1 MRFRRRIKIMKG
13 LNLNLSK
20 SGLSVSAG
28 VRGASVTMGKKG
40 SYLNTGIPGTGI
52 YNRTKLGSSSSSQKY
67 TNKNLQIP
75 EEKVQVSIGLDEKG
89 NPTLTITD
97 STGRPIT
104 DETILRRVKRS
115 EKYKQSVDG
124 LIEAKKLEIDEET
137 NKFINIS
144 KYTPE
149 IIIESVVRDE
159 FETLKPQTYVSQEY
173 TIQIPTKEIITQ
185 ELAVEAKEKIKN
197 ILFWKNKK
205 LRETYIFENLESRF
219 QLKVDEWTKSKQL
232 FIETENAN
240 KVAKDKEFYEDYA
253 VTKKEFQEVLQGD
266 TNYVTEKIEAILS
279 DIILPVE
286 FSVSYE
292 YHPELNQLKI
302 DLDLPEIENMP
313 QDKANVLSS
322 GKISIKQKTQ
332 KELKQQYSQCV
343 SGISFYLGG
352 TFFNISTAIKE
363 ILISGY
369 TQRTNKATGIIEDQY
384 IYSLKLTRDKFS
396 SLNFEK
402 VDPIEAFSNFENNR
416 ILSSSYD
423 FKTIV
428 PW

>member
-52 YNRTKLGSSSSSQKY
+52 YNRTKLGSSSSSQQY
-67 TNKNLQIP
+67 GNKNLQIP
-75 EEKVQVSIGLDEKG
+75 EEKVQVAIGLDEKG

-104 DETILRRVKRS
+104 DETILKRVKRS
-115 EKYKQSVDG
+115 EKYKQSVGG
-124 LIEAKKLEIDEET
+124 LIEAKKIEIDEET
-137 NKFINIS
+137 DKFINIS

-159 FETLKPQTYVSQEY
+159 FENLKPKTYVSKEY
-173 TIQIPTKEIITQ
+173 SIKIPIKEIITQ

-197 ILFWKNKK
+197 FLFWKNKK

-232 FIETENAN
+232 FIETENMN
-240 KVAKDKEFYEDYA
+240 KVAKDKGFYEDYV
-253 VTKKEFQEVLQGD
+253 VTKKELQAVLQGD
-266 TNYVTEKIEAILS
+266 TNYVTEKIEAILD
-279 DIILPVE
+279 DIMLPVE

-332 KELKQQYSQCV
+332 KELKQEYSQCV
-343 SGISFYLGG
+343 SGIAFYLGG

-384 IYSLKLTRDKFS
+384 IYSLKLTRDIFS

-416 ILSSSYD
+416 ALSSSYD

>member
-28 VRGASVTMGKKG
+28 VRGASVTILKKG

-52 YNRTKLGSSSSSQKY
+52 YNRTKLGSSSSSQQFVK
-67 TNKNLQIP
+67 KNLQIP
-75 EEKVQVSIGLDEKG
+75 EEKVQVAIGLDEKG

-97 STGRPIT
+97 PTGRLIT
-104 DETILRRVKRS
+104 DQTILRRVQRS
-115 EKYKQSVDG
+115 EKYKQSVDT

-144 KYTPE
+144 KFTPE
-149 IIIESVVRDE
+149 IIIEIAVRDK
-159 FETLKPQTYVSQEY
+159 FETLKPQTYVSQAY

-197 ILFWKNKK
+197 IFFWKNKK
-205 LRETYIFENLESRF
+205 LREIYIFENLESRF

-240 KVAKDKEFYEDYA
+240 KVAKDKEFYEDYV
-253 VTKKEFQEVLQGD
+253 VTKKGLQEVLKGD
-266 TNYVTEKIEAILS
+266 TNYVNAKIEAILS

-322 GKISIKQKTQ
+322 GKMSIKQKTQ
-332 KELKQQYSQCV
+332 KELKQEYSQCV

-352 TFFNISTAIKE
+352 TFFNISTAIEE

-369 TQRTNKATGIIEDQY
+369 TQRTNKATGTLEDQY

-396 SLNFEK
+396 SLNFKK
-402 VDPIEAFSNFENNR
+402 VDPIAAFSNFENNR
-416 ILSSSYD
+416 ALSSGYD

>member
-52 YNRTKLGSSSSSQKY
+52 YNRAKLGSSSSSQHY
-67 TNKNLQIP
+67 ANKNLQIP
-75 EEKVQVSIGLDEKG
+75 EEKVQVAIGLDEKG

-137 NKFINIS
+137 NIFINIS

-149 IIIESVVRDE
+149 IIIESVVHDE
-159 FETLKPQTYVSQEY
+159 FETLKPQTYVSKEY

-219 QLKVDEWTKSKQL
+219 QLKVDEWAKSKQL

-240 KVAKDKEFYEDYA
+240 KAAKDKEFYEDYV
-253 VTKKEFQEVLQGD
+253 VTKKELQEVLLGD
-266 TNYVTEKIEAILS
+266 TNYVTEKIETILS
-279 DIILPVE
+279 DIVLPVE

-332 KELKQQYSQCV
+332 KELKQEYSQCV

-396 SLNFEK
+396 TLNFEK

-416 ILSSSYD
+416 TLSSSYD